1 MNSETLVWDIVLND
15 INERRLIGRKK
26 YGTELQPF
34 NGRNASVDLFQ
45 ELLDSVVYCRQAI
58 IERDE
63 MVEVLKSYATAD
75 KIGCDIC
82 GVSNEK
88 AETLLKKLGEL

>member
-1 MNSETLVWDIVLND
+1 MNSETPIWDIVLND

-34 NGRNASVDLFQ
+34 NGRNPAVDAFQ
-45 ELLDSVVYCRQAI
+45 ELLDLVVYLRQMI

-63 MVEVLKSYATAD
+63 MVEVLKSYVSAD
-75 KIGCDIC
+75 KIGCDVC
-82 GVSNEK
+82 GVSNNK
-88 AETLLKKLGEL
+88 AENLLKKLGEI